1 MSLGSC
7 MLHWCECL
15 RVALACE
22 SLHVWIVSSFFFFSL
37 SFFFKR
43 EQLYHALGLYH
54 VNIAVKYGTGVM
66 HAILTCQQTK
76 IDLSCVEMTPS

>member
-22 SLHVWIVSSFFFFSL
+22 SLHVSIVYSLFFL
-37 SFFFKR
+37 SFFKR

-54 VNIAVKYGTGVM
+54 VNIAVRYGTGVM